1 VLAMGITERLL
12 RLLQEARV
20 KFELLPHR
28 EVFTCQQ
35 VAEAS
40 HISGRLLAKVVVLHK
55 PDGDFVMVALPASEH
70 LDPMALREVTGLE
83 EIALASEDEI
93 RRRFPDCEVGAMPP
107 FGDLYGMPL
116 YLDRCL
122 AAVKDIYFQAGNH
135 HEVVRMKVSDYQRLA
150 RPTLAGACVHRNPMA
165 ARS

>member
-1 VLAMGITERLL
+1 MGISESLL

-28 EVFTCQQ
+28 EVFTSQQ
-35 VAEAS
+35 VAETS

-55 PDGDFVMVALPASEH
+55 PDGTLLMVALPASEH

-83 EIALASEDEI
+83 SIALASEDEI

-107 FGDLYGMPL
+107 FGELYGMPL
-116 YLDRCL
+116 FLDHCFATAR
-122 AAVKDIYFQAGNH
+122 DIYFQAGNH
-135 HEVVRMKVSDYQRLA
+135 HEVVRMKLSDYQRLA
-150 RPTLAGACVHRNPMA
+150 RPTLAGACLHRNPMA
-165 ARS
+165 ASS